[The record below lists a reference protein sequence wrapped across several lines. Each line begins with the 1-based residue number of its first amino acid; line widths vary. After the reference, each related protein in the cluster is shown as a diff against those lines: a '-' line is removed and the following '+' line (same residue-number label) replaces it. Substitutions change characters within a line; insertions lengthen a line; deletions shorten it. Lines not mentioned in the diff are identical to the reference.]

1 MKEEVSGTHAPQK
14 MTIDP
19 KTQRDLQESL
29 EKIGCLEK
37 SLKDKDGIIDRL
49 RAEALEKLDLEKTKA
64 IREQHTLQV
73 KISD

>member
-1 MKEEVSGTHAPQK
+1 MEGQVSWTHAPQK
-14 MTIDP
+14 ITIDL

-29 EKIGCLEK
+29 KKIGCLEK

-64 IREQHTLQV
+64 IREQHQLQV
-73 KISD
+73 KISL